1 MTVLYSSGLFS
12 KVHDGNRE
20 SLDSRRNLFP
30 VHSRAPGNWQFYIF
44 QQSEVRDACDIWSSA
59 FTSFQLCW
67 LVLPARLSVILR
79 TRLSVHSF
87 SCFVL
92 RLTEMFHPFRLPA
105 FSFLSSNIP
114 FLFNRYY
121 AVLVL
126 DRENWEIQSNNPWDF
141 STGCFRASA
150 TLNEP
155 SLSSLSYFSRYS
167 FYSFPHGRQQTTTK
181 QCQQGFC
188 RSRVVRKKENDG
200 KLSSWWSLYGRYVN
214 NRKYPCCHIIDAI

>member
-1 MTVLYSSGLFS
+1 MLARS
-12 KVHDGNRE
+12 
-20 SLDSRRNLFP
+20 
-30 VHSRAPGNWQFYIF
+30 PGAIVGDFANPIECPFF
-44 QQSEVRDACDIWSSA
+44 
-59 FTSFQLCW
+59 L
-67 LVLPARLSVILR
+67 LLR
-79 TRLSVHSF
+79 PTTHWDV
-87 SCFVL
+87 
-92 RLTEMFHPFRLPA
+92 PFRLPA

-181 QCQQGFC
+181 RCQQGFC

-200 KLSSWWSLYGRYVN
+200 KLSSWWSLYGRYAN